1 MSSRVEILN
10 RIKETNVPK
19 TALPEVPLFSSR
31 NDITNRFI
39 QSLEANHVD
48 VVKATSK
55 NLEGAVKKIAS
66 SYKNIVTT
74 LNQFQE
80 IGTIPNE
87 DIDPHQLKDTELAI
101 IQGDIGIAEN
111 GAIWVPEEKSIHRVL
126 SFITQHVLI
135 IVDEQTLVS
144 NMHEGYTK
152 IKSIPG
158 FGVFVAGPSK
168 TADIEQS
175 LVVGAHGPKR
185 MTVILLSNK

>member
-1 MSSRVEILN
+1 MLVR
-10 RIKETNVPK
+10 
-19 TALPEVPLFSSR
+19 
-31 NDITNRFI
+31 
-39 QSLEANHVD
+39 LEQA
-48 VVKATSK
+48 
-55 NLEGAVKKIAS
+55 EGAVKKIAS